1 MRVSDILEPRRRIL
15 LSMPIQSILDQ
26 LPDYARD
33 LKVNLQ
39 NVLQQQELTPQQ
51 TWMCALACAIASR
64 QTELTRVIAEEA
76 AAKVSPEALQAG
88 RTAGALMG
96 MNNVFYRFRHF
107 IQAKPEY
114 AQVPARLRMQAI
126 RSHGGDPV
134 DFELACL
141 AASTIKGCEACV
153 VSHEQVVRDKGLNEN
168 QVTAAV
174 RIAATVH
181 AVATVLDA
189 L

>member
-1 MRVSDILEPRRRIL
+1 MSLQP
-15 LSMPIQSILDQ
+15 ILDK

-51 TWMCALACAIASR
+51 TWMSAVACAIASR
-64 QTELTRVIAEEA
+64 NTELTGAIVAEA
-76 AAKVSPEALQAG
+76 SSQVAPEAVNAALV
-88 RTAGALMG
+88 AGAIMG

-126 RSHGGDPV
+126 RTHGGDPV

-141 AASTIKGCEACV
+141 AASTVKGCEMCV
-153 VSHEQVVRDKGLNEN
+153 TSHEQVVRDKGLNEN

-174 RIAATVH
+174 RIAATIH

-189 L
+189 I

>member
-1 MRVSDILEPRRRIL
+1 MSLQP
-15 LSMPIQSILDQ
+15 ILDK

-51 TWMCALACAIASR
+51 TWMSAVACAIASR
-64 QTELTRVIAEEA
+64 NKELTQAIEAEA
-76 AAKVSPEALQAG
+76 AGKVPPETINAG
-88 RTAGALMG
+88 RAAGAIMG

-107 IQAKPEY
+107 VKTKEEY
-114 AQVPARLRMQAI
+114 GQVPARLRMQII
-126 RSHGGDPV
+126 RTHGGDPV

-153 VSHEQVVRDKGLNEN
+153 IAHEQVVRDKGLNEN
-168 QVTAAV
+168 HVTAVV

-181 AVATVLDA
+181 AVATILDT

>member
-1 MRVSDILEPRRRIL
+1 MSLQP
-15 LSMPIQSILDQ
+15 ILDK

-51 TWMCALACAIASR
+51 TWMSAVACAIASR
-64 QTELTRVIAEEA
+64 NKELTDAIVA
-76 AAKVSPEALQAG
+76 AAAGQVSPEALNAG
-88 RTAGALMG
+88 RVAGAIMG

-114 AQVPARLRMQAI
+114 ALVPARLRMQTI

-153 VSHEQVVRDKGLNEN
+153 NSHEQVVRDKGLNEN
-168 QVTAAV
+168 HVTAAV
-174 RIAATVH
+174 RIAATIH

-189 L
+189 I

>member
-1 MRVSDILEPRRRIL
+1 MSLQP
-15 LSMPIQSILDQ
+15 ILDK

-51 TWMCALACAIASR
+51 TWMTAVACAIASR
-64 QTELTRVIAEEA
+64 NKELTDAIVATA
-76 AAKVSPEALQAG
+76 TSQVSPEALNAG
-88 RTAGALMG
+88 RVAGAIMG

-114 AQVPARLRMQAI
+114 AQVPARLRMQTI
-126 RSHGGDPV
+126 RTHGSDPV

-141 AASTIKGCEACV
+141 AASTVKGCEMCV
-153 VSHEQVVRDKGLNEN
+153 TSHEQVVRDKGLNEN

-174 RIAATVH
+174 RIAAIVH

-189 L
+189 V

>member
-1 MRVSDILEPRRRIL
+1 
-15 LSMPIQSILDQ
+15 MPIQSILDQ

-51 TWMCALACAIASR
+51 TWMCAVACAIASR
-64 QTELTRVIAEEA
+64 QTELTHAIAEEA
-76 AAKVSPEALQAG
+76 AAKVAPEAVQAG

-153 VSHEQVVRDKGLNEN
+153 LAHEQVVREKGLDEN

>member
-1 MRVSDILEPRRRIL
+1 M
-15 LSMPIQSILDQ
+15 
-26 LPDYARD
+26 A
-33 LKVNLQ
+33 
-39 NVLQQQELTPQQ
+39 
-51 TWMCALACAIASR
+51 AL
-64 QTELTRVIAEEA
+64 
-76 AAKVSPEALQAG
+76 
-88 RTAGALMG
+88 
-96 MNNVFYRFRHF
+96 
-107 IQAKPEY
+107 
-114 AQVPARLRMQAI
+114 
-126 RSHGGDPV
+126 

-153 VSHEQVVRDKGLNEN
+153 LAHEQVVREKGLDEN

>member
-1 MRVSDILEPRRRIL
+1 V
-15 LSMPIQSILDQ
+15 
-26 LPDYARD
+26 
-33 LKVNLQ
+33 
-39 NVLQQQELTPQQ
+39 
-51 TWMCALACAIASR
+51 
-64 QTELTRVIAEEA
+64 
-76 AAKVSPEALQAG
+76 
-88 RTAGALMG
+88 AGAIMG

-114 AQVPARLRMQAI
+114 AQVPARLRMQTI
-126 RSHGGDPV
+126 RTHGGDPV

-141 AASTIKGCEACV
+141 AASTVKGCEACV
-153 VSHEQVVRDKGLNEN
+153 TSHEQVVRDKGLNEN

-189 L
+189 I

>member
-1 MRVSDILEPRRRIL
+1 MSLQP
-15 LSMPIQSILDQ
+15 ILDK

-33 LKVNLQ
+33 LKVNLA

-51 TWMCALACAIASR
+51 TWMSAVACALASR
-64 QTELTRVIAEEA
+64 NTELTAAIVVSATEA
-76 AAKVSPEALQAG
+76 GVTPEAINAA
-88 RTAGALMG
+88 RAAGALMG

-107 IQAKPEY
+107 VQAKQEY
-114 AQVPARLRMQAI
+114 AQVPARLRMQLI
-126 RSHGGDPV
+126 RTHGGDPV

-153 VSHEQVVRDKGLNEN
+153 NSHEAVVREKGLSQD

-174 RIAATVH
+174 RIAATLH
-181 AVATVLDA
+181 GVATVLDA